1 MDPIIIK
8 LVCFF
13 DDVCLI
19 TPLSENRIG
28 DHPTMSHKPARSFN
42 DSDTVSIQPGND
54 QGLSYHQNRLC
65 RLENNPCP
73 SIVPAPV
80 AQASPRWAILVVR
93 SLTCALILFEVG
105 CGQGQSGPREY
116 SKEEAQAQIDEALK
130 KFPVAP
136 PDTPEQIREKEAKVE
151 ESLPKVYELLEASK
165 QDPKKIDE
173 VVELSMSLLTLL
185 PEHRAAKVAYG
196 KAQLASF
203 FAKEATDEHGKM
215 LDQHHMGVAIRSA
228 SLEMDRLRKNHED
241 LSEEEVQLCQEIYF
255 NRARMEGLYHFEP
268 GEFTTTIG
276 KLMSSGFNDVE
287 RLKAEPR
294 FEYFF
299 TDPQTAPVLQAAIAQ
314 IEGPAKE
321 VPETDSSKDEASP
334 QPE

>member
-1 MDPIIIK
+1 MQ
-8 LVCFF
+8 
-13 DDVCLI
+13 
-19 TPLSENRIG
+19 T
-28 DHPTMSHKPARSFN
+28 A
-42 DSDTVSIQPGND
+42 
-54 QGLSYHQNRLC
+54 
-65 RLENNPCP
+65 
-73 SIVPAPV
+73 A
-80 AQASPRWAILVVR
+80 RWATVVVR
-93 SLTCALILFEVG
+93 SLICAVILFEVG

-136 PDTPEQIREKEAKVE
+136 PDTPEQIREKVAKVE
-151 ESLPKVYELLEASK
+151 ETLPKVYELLEEAE

-173 VVELSMSLLTLL
+173 VVDLSMSLLTQV
-185 PEHRAAKVAYG
+185 PDHREAKVAYG
-196 KAQLASF
+196 RAQLASF
-203 FAKEATDEHGKM
+203 YAKEATDENGKM

-228 SLEMDRLRKNHED
+228 SLEMDRLQKNHAD

-268 GEFTTTIG
+268 GEFNTTIG
-276 KLMSSGFNDVE
+276 KLMSSGFNDAE

-299 TDPQTAPVLQAAIAQ
+299 TDPKTAPVLEAAIAE
-314 IEGPAKE
+314 IEGSQKE
-321 VPETDSSKDEASP
+321 VPESDPSKDQGAS